1 MATDSSDSRR
11 LLPSRHNSHHQMDK
25 INGTNP
31 ESTDQAPS
39 LASRPDE
46 FEEEESLVT
55 PDALSARIGGFQ
67 IYAGSV
73 NWGVFGSMK
82 IVFLKSKLNVL
93 IPCGFLAIFLNYM
106 TQRYGWVFPLS
117 MLGIIPLAE
126 RLGFATEQ
134 LALFTGPKVGRLLNS
149 AFGNATELIISIHA
163 LSRGKL
169 HVVQQCL
176 LGSILSNLLL
186 VLGSAFFSGGLA
198 CGKTMQTFSKAD
210 AVVNSGLLLMAVMG
224 LLIPAALHYT
234 HSEAQFGKSELALSR
249 FSSCIM
255 LVAYASYLYFQL
267 SNNRRRNE
275 ANVRRIQ
282 DDVDGNDDEVPEIS
296 KREAISWIAIFIAWI
311 SMLSYYLVDAIDG
324 ASKAWNIPVAFISV
338 VLLPVVGNSAGHA
351 NAVMFAV
358 KDKLDISLGVAIGSS
373 IQISMFGIPFCVVMG
388 WMMGKPMDL
397 NFHLFETASL
407 LTTVLVV
414 AFLLQ
419 DGTSNCVKGLMLFLC
434 YLIVAASFY
443 VHADPNSKAS
453 EKPPQN

>member
-25 INGTNP
+25 INGMNP

-39 LASRPDE
+39 LASRHDE

-67 IYAGSV
+67 RYAGSV

-93 IPCGFLAIFLNYM
+93 IPF
-106 TQRYGWVFPLS
+106 
-117 MLGIIPLAE
+117 
-126 RLGFATEQ
+126 
-134 LALFTGPKVGRLLNS
+134 GRLLNS

-169 HVVQQCL
+169 RVVQQCL

-275 ANVRRIQ
+275 ANV
-282 DDVDGNDDEVPEIS
+282 
-296 KREAISWIAIFIAWI
+296 
-311 SMLSYYLVDAIDG
+311 G

-443 VHADPNSKAS
+443 VHADPNSKG

>member
-1 MATDSSDSRR
+1 
-11 LLPSRHNSHHQMDK
+11 MDK

-134 LALFTGPKVGRLLNS
+134 LALFTGPK
-149 AFGNATELIISIHA
+149 
-163 LSRGKL
+163 
-169 HVVQQCL
+169 
-176 LGSILSNLLL
+176 
-186 VLGSAFFSGGLA
+186 AFFSGGLA

>member
-134 LALFTGPKVGRLLNS
+134 LALFTGPK
-149 AFGNATELIISIHA
+149 
-163 LSRGKL
+163 
-169 HVVQQCL
+169 
-176 LGSILSNLLL
+176 GSILSNLLL

-275 ANVRRIQ
+275 ANV
-282 DDVDGNDDEVPEIS
+282 
-296 KREAISWIAIFIAWI
+296 
-311 SMLSYYLVDAIDG
+311 G

>member
-1 MATDSSDSRR
+1 
-11 LLPSRHNSHHQMDK
+11 Q
-25 INGTNP
+25 
-31 ESTDQAPS
+31 
-39 LASRPDE
+39 
-46 FEEEESLVT
+46 
-55 PDALSARIGGFQ
+55 
-67 IYAGSV
+67 
-73 NWGVFGSMK
+73 
-82 IVFLKSKLNVL
+82 
-93 IPCGFLAIFLNYM
+93 
-106 TQRYGWVFPLS
+106 
-117 MLGIIPLAE
+117 
-126 RLGFATEQ
+126 
-134 LALFTGPKVGRLLNS
+134 
-149 AFGNATELIISIHA
+149 
-163 LSRGKL
+163 
-169 HVVQQCL
+169 
-176 LGSILSNLLL
+176 
-186 VLGSAFFSGGLA
+186 
-198 CGKTMQTFSKAD
+198 D